1 MPALE
6 DDLLLLLYKQVP
18 TMQTSHTASTLSR
31 QPALLS
37 VTTEGY
43 ETFFARLM
51 DIVRHQPIDQALG
64 QLIQSYVTDWLAS
77 HTLEDFA
84 TTSTTSYVRNY
95 LGRCP
100 ETHWEAILMSWQQG
114 NTTAIHSHPQFA
126 GYFFADGVF
135 EVEIFEPVGAHKAR
149 LTKRV
154 RVNEPAA
161 FFAIGDAERFDNHIH
176 RITCLSD
183 RGHSLHVYS
192 DDALQG
198 KTYLISE

>member
-1 MPALE
+1 
-6 DDLLLLLYKQVP
+6 
-18 TMQTSHTASTLSR
+18 MQTLPVGSTLSR

-37 VTTEGY
+37 VTANGY

-51 DIVRHQPIDQALG
+51 DIVRHQPIDQPLG
-64 QLIQSYVTDWLAS
+64 QRIQSYVMDWLAT
-77 HTLEDFA
+77 HTLEDFT
-84 TTSTTSYVRNY
+84 TTSATSYIRNY

-114 NTTAIHSHPQFA
+114 NTTAIHSHPKFA

-135 EVEIFEPVGAHKAR
+135 EVEIFEPVAGNKVR
-149 LTKRV
+149 LAKRV

-161 FFAIGDAERFDNHIH
+161 FYAVGEADGFENHIH

-198 KTYLISE
+198 KTYYIEE

>member
-1 MPALE
+1 
-6 DDLLLLLYKQVP
+6 
-18 TMQTSHTASTLSR
+18 MQTLPIGSTLSQ
-31 QPALLS
+31 QPSLLS
-37 VTTEGY
+37 VSTAGY

-51 DIVRHQPIDQALG
+51 EIVRHQPIDQTLG
-64 QLIQSYVTDWLAS
+64 QRIQDYVTNWLATHS
-77 HTLEDFA
+77 LTDFS
-84 TTSTTSYVRNY
+84 TTSANSYVRNY

-135 EVEIFEPVGAHKAR
+135 EVEIFEPVGGNKAR
-149 LTKRV
+149 LVKRV
-154 RVNEPAA
+154 RVNEPTA

-183 RGHSLHVYS
+183 SGHSLHVYS

-198 KTYLISE
+198 QTYSLAE